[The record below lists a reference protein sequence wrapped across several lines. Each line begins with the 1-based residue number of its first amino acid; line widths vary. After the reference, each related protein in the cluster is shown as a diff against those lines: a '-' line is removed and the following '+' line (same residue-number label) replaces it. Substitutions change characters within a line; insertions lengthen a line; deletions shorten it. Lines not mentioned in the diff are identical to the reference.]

1 MATRHE
7 KVVFTPKKGQNRCLV
22 QRHHHTPTRYR
33 PQVRPVGTEGTTR
46 IWHLSWEPHKPIHK
60 RGSLTIRQ
68 ALLYCYKYTCH
79 SCGNRFFTDLLKWRD
94 KIAVIL
100 DRASWNK
107 SGKTKQFLA
116 DNEERI
122 DYRYF
127 PVGWPQLNPAEGYWN
142 ILKRNPLMHEHYD
155 NVDERVGR
163 ALYFL
168 QNSRINID
176 CETYIFKDPK
186 PIANLF

>member
-1 MATRHE
+1 MR
-7 KVVFTPKKGQNRCLV
+7 L
-22 QRHHHTPTRYR
+22 
-33 PQVRPVGTEGTTR
+33 
-46 IWHLSWEPHKPIHK
+46 
-60 RGSLTIRQ
+60 
-68 ALLYCYKYTCH
+68 CH
-79 SCGNRFFTDLLKWRD
+79 VNNYDFFTDLLKWRG
-94 KIAVIL
+94 KIAAIL

-107 SGKTKQFLA
+107 SGKMKQFLA

-127 PVGWPQLNPAEGYWN
+127 PVGWPQLNPTEGFWN
-142 ILKRNPLMHEHYD
+142 ILKRNSLMHEHYD